1 MFSNSYLI
9 DLKALIFIIHSNLL
23 LALAAVSLTLA
34 SQVQLGIKSQA
45 NAYLAVIFFSTLLD
59 YNFHR
64 LRAISNNPEASGI
77 GKLRWS
83 IGNVKLLKILI
94 DIFLAGFIVSLFYTG
109 LEIMY
114 LLAPLALL
122 SLLYSFSYTGK
133 HKISFR
139 LFRIP
144 GMKTILIAF
153 IWTTATVFV
162 PVLQSEKSI
171 TNPYILLLF
180 AERFTF
186 IFAIAIPFDI
196 RDMEADAL
204 SSLKTLP
211 VTFGE
216 SNALKI
222 SNICLLLSLS
232 IATFHYLD
240 AKMLFVLPS
249 YLFSIVST
257 FIFINNK
264 ALKNLAFYHHGI
276 LDGSILLQGILIFAS
291 FYFQK

>member
-1 MFSNSYLI
+1 MKVLSF
-9 DLKALIFIIHSNLL
+9 FIYSNLL
-23 LALAAVSLTLA
+23 LALAAVGLTLA
-34 SQVQLGIKSQA
+34 SQVLLSIKLQA

-64 LRAISNNPEASGI
+64 LRAISNNPGASGI
-77 GKLRWS
+77 GKLKWTF
-83 IGNVKLLKILI
+83 GNAQLLKILI
-94 DIFLAGFIVSLFYTG
+94 IAFLAEFIISLFFAG
-109 LEIMY
+109 IEIMY
-114 LLAPLALL
+114 LLTPLAIL

-133 HKISFR
+133 HKKSFR
-139 LFRIP
+139 LLKIP

-162 PVLQSEKSI
+162 PVLQSE
-171 TNPYILLLF
+171 NPFDIPHILLLC

-196 RDMEADAL
+196 RDMEDDAR

-216 SNALKI
+216 SKALKI
-222 SNICLLLSLS
+222 SNIFLLLSLS
-232 IATFHYLD
+232 IAIFHYVD
-240 AKMLFVLPS
+240 TKMLFVLPA
-249 YLFSIVST
+249 YLFSIVIT

-264 ALKNLAFYHHGI
+264 ALKNVAFYHHGI
-276 LDGSILLQGILIFAS
+276 LDGSILLQGIMILLS
-291 FYFQK
+291 FYFQVQN

>member
-1 MFSNSYLI
+1 
-9 DLKALIFIIHSNLL
+9 LKVLRFIIYSNLL
-23 LALAAVSLTLA
+23 LAFAAVSLTLA
-34 SQVQLGIKSQA
+34 SQVLLGIKPHA

-64 LRAISNNPEASGI
+64 LRAISKNPEASGI
-77 GKLRWS
+77 GKLKWTVA
-83 IGNVKLLKILI
+83 NVQLLKILLVA
-94 DIFLAGFIVSLFYTG
+94 FLAGFVISLFYTG

-133 HKISFR
+133 YKKSFR

-162 PVLQSEKSI
+162 PVLQSENSI
-171 TNPYILLLF
+171 TNSHILLLY

-222 SNICLLLSLS
+222 SNIFLLLS
-232 IATFHYLD
+232 IVIVAFHYMD
-240 AKMLFVLPS
+240 ANMLFVLPA
-249 YLFSIVST
+249 YLFSIACT

-264 ALKNLAFYHHGI
+264 TLKNTAFYHHGI
-276 LDGSILLQGILIFAS
+276 LDGSILMQGILILLS
-291 FYFQK
+291 FYLTL